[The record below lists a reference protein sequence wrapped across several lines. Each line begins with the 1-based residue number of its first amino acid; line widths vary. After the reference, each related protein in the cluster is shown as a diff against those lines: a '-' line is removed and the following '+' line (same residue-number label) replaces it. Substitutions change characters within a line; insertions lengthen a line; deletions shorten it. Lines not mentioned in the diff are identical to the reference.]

1 MELKPMEQNEE
12 LRRAWEFA
20 ERTHTSIFLTGKAGT
35 GKTTFLR
42 TLRRNSAKSIVVVA
56 PTGVAAINAG
66 GVTIHSFF
74 QLPLSPYIPGTDV
87 RDKFNFSKEKLR
99 IIRMLDL
106 LVIDEISMVRSD
118 LLDAIDNALRKYRR
132 DNRPFGGVQL
142 LMIGDLQ
149 QLSPIITSRDE
160 ELLAPHYPTP
170 YFFGSQALKQI
181 DYVTIELT
189 KVYRQQN
196 DTFIDLLNH
205 VREGK
210 IGPEDIRLLNS
221 RYDPD
226 FTPPSG
232 TSYIRLTTHNSFA
245 DRYNSERLDRIEA
258 PAVSY
263 SAEIK
268 GSFPDTSFPTAPEL
282 TLKIGAQVMFMRNDP
297 SPAHLYYNGK
307 IGHVFAMGKDTVK
320 VLCDDSE
327 TPIEVTPAEWEN
339 ARYRI
344 DDTTGELVSDVQGT
358 FTQFPLRLAWAI
370 TIHKSQGL
378 TFEHAVIDAGA
389 SFAPG
394 QVYVALSRCKSLEGM
409 VLSTPVTPDAI
420 LTDPRVMEYV
430 DRQQEEARRSIER
443 LPLIKEAY
451 YRLLVT
457 ELFSFGAIC
466 QGEERL
472 ARFVGEHCRRTYPH
486 IVTAHRDLVTDQR
499 VKILEVADKWL
510 PILRKM
516 GDAELHSDSTLER
529 VKRSSRYFHDTILEL
544 FEPMFEHITDVVI
557 TNKTSA
563 TRFKELVTDLFQT
576 TKARLLL
583 LDAIGRDGF
592 TIQGYLN
599 SKQKAIVEATRDTS
613 KKITRKKA
621 SRVAKTAVM
630 QRTTEATSIN
640 RRNTEAPSIVKV
652 KKERQKKEK
661 KESPWVESLRMF
673 SDGLT
678 PATIA
683 ERRGYVESTVWGHL
697 AYAIK
702 YRKLDIHDVL
712 DDSTIDRVAKVYGS
726 FDVSPTLTEVRE
738 RLGNKVGFNEIKL
751 VIEHLKLD

>member
-1 MELKPMEQNEE
+1 MEQNEE
-12 LRRAWEFA
+12 LKRAWEFA

-42 TLRRNSAKSIVVVA
+42 ALRRNSAKSIVVVA

-149 QLSPIITSRDE
+149 QLSPIITANDE
-160 ELLAPHYPTP
+160 ELLAQHYPTP
-170 YFFGSQALKQI
+170 YFFGSHALKQI

-196 DTFIDLLNH
+196 DTFINLLNN
-205 VREGK
+205 VRSGNIDAYDMK
-210 IGPEDIRLLNS
+210 LLNS
-221 RYDPD
+221 RYLPN
-226 FTPPSG
+226 FTPPAG
-232 TSYIRLTTHNSFA
+232 TSYIRLTTHNALA
-245 DRYNSERLDRIEA
+245 DRYNSECLDKIA
-258 PAVSY
+258 SPAVSY
-263 SAEIK
+263 RAEIK
-268 GSFPDTSFPTAPEL
+268 GTFPETSFPTAPEL
-282 TLKIGAQVMFMRNDP
+282 TLKIGAQVMFMRNDQ

-307 IGHVFAMGKDTVK
+307 IGHVVALGRDTIK
-320 VLCDDSE
+320 VLCDDTE
-327 TPIEVTPAEWEN
+327 TPIEVSPTEWEN

-344 DDTTGELVSDVQGT
+344 DEATGELVSDVQGI

-394 QVYVALSRCKSLEGM
+394 QVYVALSRCKSLDGM
-409 VLSTPVTPDAI
+409 VLSTPVTPEAI
-420 LTDPRVMEYV
+420 LTDPRVTEYV
-430 DRQQEEARRSIER
+430 YRQQEEARRSIAR
-443 LPLIKEAY
+443 LPLIKEEY

-466 QGEERL
+466 LCEERL

-486 IVTAHRDLVTDQR
+486 IVTAHRDLVTEQR
-499 VKILEVADKWL
+499 ARILKVADKWL
-510 PILRKM
+510 PILRRM
-516 GDAELHSDSTLER
+516 SDAELHSESTLER
-529 VKRSSRYFHDTILEL
+529 VKRSSKYFHDTILDL

-583 LDAIGRDGF
+583 LDNIAKNGF
-592 TIQGYLN
+592 TIQEYLN
-599 SKQKAIVEATRDTS
+599 SKQRAIVEATRDKT
-613 KKITRKKA
+613 KIKRKKVSV
-621 SRVAKTAVM
+621 SRSAKTTLAQPSADDVPTNGKNTDASSVAVK
-630 QRTTEATSIN
+630 AKNN
-640 RRNTEAPSIVKV
+640 RPP
-652 KKERQKKEK
+652 KEQ
-661 KESPWVESLRMF
+661 KESTWVESLRMF
-673 SDGLT
+673 SNGLT

-697 AYAIK
+697 ANAIK
-702 YRKLDIHDVL
+702 HRKLDIHDIL
-712 DDSTIDRVAKVYGS
+712 DDSTIDRVTKAYENFEGA
-726 FDVSPTLTEVRE
+726 PTLTEIRQL
-738 RLGNKVGFNEIKL
+738 LGNKVGFNEIKL
-751 VIEHLKLD
+751 VITYLTLDD